1 MAIGSRLTGA
11 RRLAVWLGWTF
22 ACLPVQMI
30 LLALGGSGRHRF
42 PRFYHRV
49 SARLF
54 GFEIVTSGAPIA
66 ARPVLF
72 VSNHSSY
79 LDIIVLGALLEG
91 SFIAKTEVAGW
102 ALFGLLAKMQRTVF
116 VDRRRPGTA
125 GQQRDELKERLRA
138 GDNLIL
144 FPEGT
149 SSDGNRTLPF
159 KSALFGAASPVDGK
173 DITVQPVSITAT
185 HLDGIPLG
193 HNLRS
198 LYAWYGDMTLEPHL
212 WAVLQ
217 AGRIRV
223 AVEFHPPVTLAQF
236 ANRKGL
242 ADHCGRV
249 VSAGVARQVTG
260 RP

>member
-11 RRLAVWLGWTF
+11 RRLALWLGWTF
-22 ACLPVQMI
+22 ACLPVQMVA
-30 LLALGGSGRHRF
+30 LALRNPFASRF

-54 GFEIVTSGAPIA
+54 GFEIATTGTLCT

-72 VSNHSSY
+72 VCNHSSY
-79 LDIIVLGALLEG
+79 LDIIVLGALLEA
-91 SFIAKTEVAGW
+91 SFIAKSEVANW
-102 ALFGLLAKMQRTVF
+102 TFFGLLAKLQRTVF

-159 KSALFGAASPVDGK
+159 KSALFGAAQPIDGE

-193 HNLRS
+193 HTLRS
-198 LYAWYGDMTLEPHL
+198 IYAWYGDMTLEPHL

-236 ANRKGL
+236 ANRKAL
-242 ADHCGRV
+242 ADHCARV
-249 VSAGVARQVTG
+249 VSNGVARQVTG